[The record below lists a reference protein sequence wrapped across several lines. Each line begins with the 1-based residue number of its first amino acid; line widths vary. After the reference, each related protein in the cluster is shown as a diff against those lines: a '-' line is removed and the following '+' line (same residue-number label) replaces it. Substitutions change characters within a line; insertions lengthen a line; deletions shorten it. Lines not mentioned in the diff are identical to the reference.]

1 MTLPGHLDI
10 TALRLLVVV
19 DRAGSFTAAA
29 ERLGVTQS
37 TVSYT
42 VDKLRAAFGDPIFV
56 REAGRQVT
64 TARGAEIIAG
74 VAPALDRLDQL
85 ARPQQMDPARIT
97 GRVTIACNY
106 YERLLMIP
114 PLIRNV
120 RQQAPG
126 LRIEIVDSRG
136 RGIDRL
142 LASEADLLIGPY
154 LSDVAGVYARA
165 LRDEDYVCLM
175 DPAHPQAE
183 TEKLALDDYLRLDH
197 IDITYEGRW
206 RSRYLAE
213 LEALGHRLD
222 ARLAVPSPAGVP
234 SLIAGSRLVAT
245 LPCRLAAAIGAGL
258 VLRDCPVPGRFSI
271 AMVWPQRHHRDVMH
285 RWLHHQVIEAVRLPD
300 SPPA

>member
-1 MTLPGHLDI
+1 
-10 TALRLLVVV
+10 
-19 DRAGSFTAAA
+19 
-29 ERLGVTQS
+29 
-37 TVSYT
+37 
-42 VDKLRAAFGDPIFV
+42 
-56 REAGRQVT
+56 
-64 TARGAEIIAG
+64 
-74 VAPALDRLDQL
+74 
-85 ARPQQMDPARIT
+85 
-97 GRVTIACNY
+97 
-106 YERLLMIP
+106 
-114 PLIRNV
+114 
-120 RQQAPG
+120 
-126 LRIEIVDSRG
+126 
-136 RGIDRL
+136 
-142 LASEADLLIGPY
+142 
-154 LSDVAGVYARA
+154 
-165 LRDEDYVCLM
+165 M

-245 LPCRLAAAIGAGL
+245 LPRRLAAAIGAGL